1 MWESP
6 LPIDFHKQ
14 WWGMLI
20 RLGDWVPLCMR
31 VPHGESLNGILATV
45 CFTISL
51 SPPLSVSCS
60 LSVSLSPC
68 LFLCSSLSL
77 SLSTFVLV
85 SLCFSLSFSLSLSF
99 YVCLSLSLSLSLS
112 PFLSLSHTHTHTPS
126 WNASALNVGG
136 DWQRRSNHAKC
147 MVSVTKRTVPRR
159 DSSAA
164 VRRSQVGL
172 SRERLTSRGGS
183 SLKEEKENITTPSLF
198 SRLPWLGENH
208 RLLAFT
214 VWFCGLIEG

>member
-1 MWESP
+1 MG
-6 LPIDFHKQ
+6 DANQ
-14 WWGMLI
+14 TG
-20 RLGDWVPLCMR
+20 RLSAFV
-31 VPHGESLNGILATV
+31 HESLAQCKLKWDPGHSLLYHLALST
-45 CFTISL
+45 SL
-51 SPPLSVSCS
+51 CLLLSIC
-60 LSVSLSPC
+60 VSLSPC
-68 LFLCSSLSL
+68 LFLCFSLSPCQPLFWSLSASPCLSPSPSLFLYLSL
-77 SLSTFVLV
+77 SLLV
-85 SLCFSLSFSLSLSF
+85 S
-99 YVCLSLSLSLSLS
+99 VSLS

-126 WNASALNVGG
+126 WNASSLNVGG

-147 MVSVTKRTVPRR
+147 MVSVTKHTVPRR
-159 DSSAA
+159 DSSTA
-164 VRRSQVGL
+164 VQRSQVGL